1 MSTRIRLALLAAV
14 LLVLFVV
21 FGILR
26 VVSQDEVE
34 SWIEPLGN
42 WGAPV
47 FAVVS
52 ALLGCILVPGPLL
65 AAASGLL
72 FGTWLGFAVT
82 LTSSVLA
89 ALIGWEIGR
98 RTGTIEGPHR
108 AFLERRGLWAVIV
121 QRLLP
126 GIPDAPLNYVAGAV
140 GVKPWDLAL
149 GTAIG
154 VAPRAFAYTAL
165 GDAIG
170 DRSTAQLVASLVL
183 LGLTGIL
190 GLVLARRTLRRSGG
204 PSPAA
209 STTFGASPVDGPPSP
224 PLS

>member
-1 MSTRIRLALLAAV
+1 MSTRLRLALLAAV
-14 LLVLFVV
+14 LLALFVV
-21 FGILR
+21 FGVVR
-26 VVSQDEVE
+26 VVSQDDVQG
-34 SWIEPLGN
+34 WIEPLGD
-42 WGAPV
+42 WGAPA
-47 FAVVS
+47 FAVLS
-52 ALLGCILVPGPLL
+52 ALLGCALVPGPLL

-98 RTGTIEGPHR
+98 RTGTVEGPHR

-165 GDAIG
+165 GDAVG

-183 LGLTGIL
+183 LGLAGIL
-190 GLVLARRTLRRSGG
+190 GLVLARRTLS
-204 PSPAA
+204 
-209 STTFGASPVDGPPSP
+209 
-224 PLS
+224 

>member
-1 MSTRIRLALLAAV
+1 MSTRARLASLAAV
-14 LLVLFVV
+14 LLTLFVV
-21 FGILR
+21 FGVVR
-26 VVSQDEVE
+26 VVSQNDVQ

-47 FAVVS
+47 FAMIS

-98 RTGTIEGPHR
+98 RTGEIDGPHR
-108 AFLERRGLWAVIV
+108 AFLERRGLWAVTV

-126 GIPDAPLNYVAGAV
+126 GIPDAPVNYLAGAV
-140 GVKPWDLAL
+140 GVKSRDLAL

-170 DRSTAQLVASLVL
+170 DRSTAQLVASFAL
-183 LGLTGIL
+183 LGLTGVV
-190 GLVLARRTLRRSGG
+190 GLIVARRTLS
-204 PSPAA
+204 
-209 STTFGASPVDGPPSP
+209 
-224 PLS
+224 

>member
-1 MSTRIRLALLAAV
+1 MSTRTRLALLAAV

-26 VVSQDEVE
+26 VVSQDDVQ

-47 FAVVS
+47 YAVIS

-65 AAASGLL
+65 AAVSGVL

-82 LTSSVLA
+82 LASSVLA
-89 ALIGWEIGR
+89 AMIGWEIGR
-98 RTGTIEGPHR
+98 RTGEIDGAHR
-108 AFLERRGLWAVIV
+108 EFLERRGLWAVVV

-183 LGLTGIL
+183 LGLTGLL
-190 GLVLARRTLRRSGG
+190 GVVLAKRTLRRSGG
-204 PSPAA
+204 PPPAA

-224 PLS
+224 P

>member
-1 MSTRIRLALLAAV
+1 MSTRARLASLAAV
-14 LLVLFVV
+14 LLALFVV
-21 FGILR
+21 FGVVR
-26 VVSQDEVE
+26 VVSQDDVQ

-47 FAVVS
+47 FAVIS

-98 RTGTIEGPHR
+98 RTGEIDGPHR

-126 GIPDAPLNYVAGAV
+126 GIPDAPVNYLAGAV
-140 GVKPWDLAL
+140 GVKSQDLAL

-170 DRSTAQLVASLVL
+170 DRSTAQLVASLAL
-183 LGLTGIL
+183 LGLTGVV
-190 GLVLARRTLRRSGG
+190 GLIVARRTLS
-204 PSPAA
+204 
-209 STTFGASPVDGPPSP
+209 
-224 PLS
+224 